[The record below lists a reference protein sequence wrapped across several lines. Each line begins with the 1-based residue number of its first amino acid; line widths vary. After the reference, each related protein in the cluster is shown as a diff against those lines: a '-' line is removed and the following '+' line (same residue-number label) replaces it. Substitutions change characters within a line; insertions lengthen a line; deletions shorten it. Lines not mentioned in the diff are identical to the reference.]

1 MVVCPYCGDT
11 MIPKYDKVGN
21 AKNWTKEKGY
31 RIFLAC
37 KDKTKKRCPNKRYR
51 LSELEELV
59 LAELKKL
66 KLDPDHLNQVRTK
79 TESAFDINERDIL
92 KERIKL
98 NEDKISK
105 LMDLYSLG
113 TIDIHTIKAK
123 VDEINGEID
132 GLRLRIEVLESNNEG
147 LITNEEIVERLD
159 RLEYFLDLEDIEN
172 THAIISSLI
181 NRIEVTPDEAR
192 IYWRF

>member
-1 MVVCPYCGDT
+1 M
-11 MIPKYDKVGN
+11 
-21 AKNWTKEKGY
+21 
-31 RIFLAC
+31 
-37 KDKTKKRCPNKRYR
+37 
-51 LSELEELV
+51 

-66 KLDPDHLNQVRTK
+66 KIDPDYLDTVRSK
-79 TESAFDINERDIL
+79 TESAIDTNEADIL
-92 KERIKL
+92 RNQIKV

-113 TIDIHTIKAK
+113 TIDITTIKEK

-132 GLRLRIEVLESNNEG
+132 GLRSRIEVLENNTDEV
-147 LITNEEIVERLD
+147 ITTEEIVERLD
-159 RLEYFLDLEDIEN
+159 KLEYFLDLEDIEN

-181 NRIEVTPDEAR
+181 NRIEVTPDETR